1 MPIASSDILF
11 KLSTKSGSAG
21 NTVSGVPSG
30 SLGKYISTTQID
42 NVSTLNNLF
51 DDISGDENAA
61 SDIEYRCFFIHNNH
75 GSLTYQSAVVWISG
89 QVAGGASGFLA
100 VDNNSAT
107 PIGTGIAQAQEVAD
121 EGTAPTGIVFSAPT
135 SKGAGL
141 SLGDIPAGY
150 CKGVWVRRNAY
161 NTSAVNN
168 DGITIKVEGDTA
180 A

>member
-30 SLGKYISTTQID
+30 SLGKYISTAQID
-42 NVSTLNNLF
+42 SISTLNNLF
-51 DDISGDENAA
+51 DDVSGDENAA

-75 GSLTYQSAVVWISG
+75 GSLTYQSPVIWVSG

-100 VDNNSAT
+100 VDNNAAT

-121 EGTAPTGIVFSAPT
+121 ESTAPTGISFSAPS

-150 CKGVWVRRNAY
+150 CKAVWVRRNAY